1 MSNVRE
7 ESKKMLSKQSTPQ
20 LVAKLK
26 GDKLIGISKEVAIE
40 ILEQRK
46 QDVSEFKTGETKP
59 VKSAET
65 KTAKKSGATEKKAKT
80 EKVEKPKEKKFPE
93 YGKKVS
99 FTSSKQSKNGAKK
112 MTGTIVAKV
121 KGSRNKD
128 KFYYNIRTKDGVFQ
142 KSPEAIEF
150 VED

>member
-7 ESKKMLSKQSTPQ
+7 ESKKTLSKQSTAQ

-26 GDKLIGISKEVAIE
+26 SDKLMGVSREVAIE

-46 QDVSEFKTGETKP
+46 QDVSEFKPATETKKAE
-59 VKSAET
+59 KSTAT
-65 KTAKKSGATEKKAKT
+65 KATATKKTEKKEVT
-80 EKVEKPKEKKFPE
+80 EKPAKKTFPE
-93 YGKKVS
+93 QGKKVT
-99 FTSSKQSKNGAKK
+99 FTASKQSKTGAKK
-112 MTGTIVAKV
+112 MHGVIIAKV

-128 KFYYNIRTKDGVFQ
+128 KFYFNIRTKDGVFQ

-150 VED
+150 SEE